1 MIIPN
6 TDINLAT
13 EVRDVLNSAG
23 GKVGN
28 NVISFFTPAAN
39 INYWNKHKP
48 VSLDVAFCQD
58 FDESK
63 PNYNQYW
70 WKADGSCGF
79 KPYGGFA
86 VTQLPGIIDGKLNKW
101 EYELPSGGPTSPY
114 RLGDFAGY
122 NTNAL
127 PMIHSLQVPSVVS
140 VKQTNMISIT
150 AFITNPNPES
160 ITLSDLS
167 TIGDYYPAVYMEYE
181 RNGEYRTARGSKPLS
196 EGGFNIDVGINT
208 DTGLNRI
215 GTWTIYPYIT
225 NAENNHNYTIPNLN
239 KMIVELK
246 ETNLTIRLNAY
257 KTTDGSQ
264 SIIWEAYAVNSSG
277 DDVTFTEG
285 SLYLMLADRTPADTV
300 SGPERMIPIN
310 EILTAKGNSTTLIAS
325 GTIDNIADE
334 LWNDTAANAFVIFNP
349 GGYDAQ
355 SNILQQRP
363 EANN

>member
-13 EVRDVLNSAG
+13 EVRDVLNGAG

-28 NVISFFTPAAN
+28 DIMSFFTPDAN

-48 VSLDVAFCQD
+48 LPLSVDFCQD
-58 FDESK
+58 FDKSK

-70 WKADGSCGF
+70 WKGEDGFCGLR
-79 KPYGGFA
+79 PREGFA
-86 VTQLPGIIDGKLNKW
+86 VTSLPGIIDGKLNGW
-101 EYELPSGGPTSPY
+101 VYVLPSGGPNSPY

-127 PMIHSLQVPSVVS
+127 PMVHSLQVPSVVS
-140 VKQTNMISIT
+140 VKQTTMISIT
-150 AFITNPNPES
+150 AFITKPNPES
-160 ITLSDLS
+160 ITLSDLFS
-167 TIGDYYPAVYMEYE
+167 TGEHYPAVYMEYE

-196 EGGFNIDVGINT
+196 EEGFNIDVGINT

-215 GTWTIYPYIT
+215 GKWTIYPYIT
-225 NAENNHNYTIPNLN
+225 NAGNNYNYTIPNLD

-264 SIIWEAYAVNSSG
+264 SIIWEARAVNSSG

-285 SLYLMLADRTPADTV
+285 FIYLMFAGRTPDDTIIE
-300 SGPERMIPIN
+300 SERMIPIN
-310 EILTAKGNSTTLIAS
+310 EISTAKGNSTTLIAS
-325 GTIDNIADE
+325 GTITNIADE
-334 LWNDTAANAFVIFNP
+334 LWNDTAAKAFIRFNP
-349 GGYDAQ
+349 GGYAAE

-363 EANN
+363 EE